1 MEPSSQTKG
10 NDEKKYVTL
19 ETGSKLSGY
28 TQDYLER
35 LCRLRKVG
43 YRIRH
48 DGQFVIE
55 LESLL
60 QETQTI
66 LLSYDG
72 IPFVDPGEL
81 ADPLPEVVG
90 SMLSSALKEVKT
102 ITATMPYSSVPTP
115 PSVTEKNVPQTNT
128 SASVPAVSLSENSIS
143 YSCRTSYRI
152 IRANTCPS
160 NDTSARVYGEFHR

>member
-128 SASVPAVSLSENSIS
+128 SASVPAVSLSENSNFLFLPNLIS
-143 YSCRTSYRI
+143 HH
-152 IRANTCPS
+152 PS
-160 NDTSARVYGEFHR
+160 KHLPIK